1 MSDDILQVETIG
13 EIQRVT
19 LNRPDRLNAINHPV
33 AEGLLDYF
41 EKRRRDTST
50 RVIIVRGAGRGFTA
64 GADLKAMG
72 QPDQLRDGPH
82 GDWVLRDTMSA
93 MRACPQPIIGA
104 VHGAAAGGGLAL
116 ALACD
121 VLVAGESAKFH
132 SAFLKIG
139 LSGTELG
146 VSWRL
151 QRAIGTSNAREIL
164 LTGRPVDAQDAYRM
178 GLVSRVVPDAQLDD
192 LGMTLAKAMLE
203 AQPDALRL
211 TKRAMDAALEIGN
224 FTTAME
230 SEERGQ
236 MLMIN
241 RRRS

>member
-19 LNRPDRLNAINHPV
+19 LNRPDRLNAINQPM
-33 AEGLLDYF
+33 AEQLLACF
-41 EKRRRDTST
+41 EARRRDTAT

-64 GADLKAMG
+64 GADLKAFG
-72 QPDQLRDGPH
+72 QPDMLQDGPN
-82 GDWVLRDTMSA
+82 GDWVLRDTMNA
-93 MRACPQPIIGA
+93 MRACPQPIIA
-104 VHGAAAGGGLAL
+104 TVHGAAAGGGLAL

-151 QRAIGTSNAREIL
+151 QRAIGTSRAREIL
-164 LTGRPVDAQDAYRM
+164 LTGRPVDAQEALRI
-178 GLVSRVVPDAQLDD
+178 GLVSQVVPDAGLDE
-192 LGMTLAKAMLE
+192 LGQSLAKAMLE
-203 AQPDALRL
+203 AKPDALRL
-211 TKRAMDAALEIGN
+211 TKRALDAALEIGN
-224 FTTAME
+224 FGTALE
-230 SEERGQ
+230 TEERGQ

>member
-13 EIQRVT
+13 EIHRVT
-19 LNRPDRLNAINHPV
+19 MNRPDRLNATNHPM
-33 AEGLLDYF
+33 AEKLLAYF
-41 EKRRRDTST
+41 EARRRDTAT
-50 RVIIVRGAGRGFTA
+50 RVIIIRGAGRGFTA

-72 QPDQLRDGPH
+72 QPDQLQDGPN
-82 GDWVLRDTMSA
+82 GDWVLRDTLSA
-93 MRACPQPIIGA
+93 MRACPQPIIA
-104 VHGAAAGGGLAL
+104 MVHGAAAGGGLAL
-116 ALACD
+116 ALAAD

-151 QRAIGTSNAREIL
+151 QRAIGTANAREIL
-164 LTGRPVDAQDAYRM
+164 LTGRPVDAADALRM
-178 GLVSRVVPDAQLDD
+178 GLVSRVVPDAQMDET
-192 LGMTLAKAMLE
+192 GVALAKAMLE
-203 AQPDALRL
+203 ARPDALRL
-211 TKRAMDAALEIGN
+211 TKRALDAALEIGN

-241 RRRS
+241 RRR

>member
-1 MSDDILQVETIG
+1 
-13 EIQRVT
+13 
-19 LNRPDRLNAINHPV
+19 
-33 AEGLLDYF
+33 
-41 EKRRRDTST
+41 
-50 RVIIVRGAGRGFTA
+50 
-64 GADLKAMG
+64 
-72 QPDQLRDGPH
+72 
-82 GDWVLRDTMSA
+82 
-93 MRACPQPIIGA
+93 
-104 VHGAAAGGGLAL
+104 L

-151 QRAIGTSNAREIL
+151 QRAIGTANAREIL